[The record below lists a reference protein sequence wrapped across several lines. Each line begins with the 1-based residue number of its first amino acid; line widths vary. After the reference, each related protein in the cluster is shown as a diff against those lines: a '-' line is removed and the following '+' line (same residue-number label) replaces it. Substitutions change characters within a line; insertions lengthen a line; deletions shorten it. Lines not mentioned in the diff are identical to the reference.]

1 MHPPSLRY
9 TRAPITAFKKKN
21 QWLHQN
27 RVCVERIVGGAEPTL
42 VVGGKEIWVRRG
54 VDNADTY

>member
-27 RVCVERIVGGAEPTL
+27 RVCVERIVGG
-42 VVGGKEIWVRRG
+42 GG
-54 VDNADTY
+54 ADTCGWRKRNLGQTWG